1 MLALKNSMN
10 MSNEYRLKQLNDPIN
25 YEVSLRGDQSE
36 ISGVPS
42 RYLLKERKIKQQDS
56 FGGYRFSSD
65 NLKKRTNPTEE
76 YRKKLEQ
83 ELLNKK
89 KILSEYEMNGGHL
102 SKEQLKFLQNSS
114 DFIKNKSAFNLLET
128 NDIIYDDLN
137 SEKYT
142 KNLPANESIIKVL
155 DAQVDLLK
163 RQSNDQFQKLINEDN
178 NENSNHFFKTQR
190 YRKFM
195 NIDEINNENGLEE
208 PKVNAQ
214 FLAINDSR
222 VQTLKH
228 VYTRDK
234 PEYIPL
240 EELEEL
246 KQEHEKEL
254 LDIEDEYYGRKKLS
268 PEELKLQKELR
279 LKLLREKQLR
289 NMIRRPG
296 YNNDKPLEEG
306 DYEFINKYNNYLKNK
321 ANNYDKL
328 GYEEEWNYTKIKS
341 QNENGVVD
349 RKDGQPGYIDQDDYK
364 LYYYDI
370 KQGEG
375 EKNFERPLVIHK
387 HLGKENTM
395 KKTYINEQGY
405 ETTIG
410 KLYKTNSA
418 PDFNTIKSTN
428 YNNYNYSAN
437 EKNNNHDNL
446 NIVNNGEEVSINKS
460 INFEQNNNNLNDKFI
475 KLIFGMLTKNNKG
488 EVHKNKL
495 ISEMKLEENAFI
507 ELGFKDKADF
517 EYKLKN
523 FPSKNEEYMTEE
535 EFYSF
540 LLHKNNNRAALS
552 RNNYN
557 ININE
562 NDLMKETYSPDN
574 QPVSIKEKTPNKN
587 NNNDINKNDI
597 LPGMS
602 TSYFDFLKNP
612 STTKRLKHINKILK
626 GKRSQ
631 SAIDNLEHKYKS
643 LNKSLDFKK
652 GNKSNRN
659 YRLNKSYDEEK
670 NNDSNNFN
678 YASNQNFNTRN
689 YFKKSDLNFTV
700 PKPFEFLKEDYH
712 GKKLLK
718 MKEILE
724 ERKRNEDD
732 IFNHT
737 FHANYLNKRMFNK
750 KGDLRNIIEREKSAR
765 EIRLKKKRKEIQDNM
780 KPFSFYDK
788 DFDSFVKR
796 KNQKCLPPKFRPFKA
811 NPIKSKSQVNMY
823 DGLINNFLETRKER
837 IHQRALD
844 TFNAGSLPKRME
856 AHEKQKKLQE
866 HEKLEMERHR
876 EELDKKNR
884 TFKAQ
889 KAPKFNILH
898 EKFINIL
905 EKKKK
910 AAHPTVPKPFPFHE
924 PKRKAEL
931 CQFLDFENNP
941 NAKNPKKIKN
951 IDVIRKRLQKKPKI
965 EPPSTKSLK
974 LLMDTRRKELE
985 NRKIR
990 EESLKREDEKRREKQ
1005 SRLNQRVRSSSV
1017 MQTNKRQLEENR
1029 KTKILE
1035 FKNNLKENQNN
1046 YKEKLELI
1054 NQKVNN
1060 RPLMMEMQV
1069 TKKDMINMKQNN
1081 DN

>member
-10 MSNEYRLKQLNDPIN
+10 MSNEYRLKNLNDPIN
-25 YEVSLRGDQSE
+25 YEVNLRGDQTKISE
-36 ISGVPS
+36 VPL
-42 RYLLKERKIKQQDS
+42 RYMLKERKIKEQDS
-56 FGGYRFSSD
+56 FGSYRFSSD

-83 ELLNKK
+83 ELLKK
-89 KILSEYEMNGGHL
+89 KKLLSEYEMNGGHL
-102 SKEQLKFLQNSS
+102 SKDQLNSLQNSS
-114 DFIKNKSAFNLLET
+114 KFAKNKSEFNLLEK
-128 NDIIYDDLN
+128 NDIIYDDIN
-137 SEKYT
+137 NEKYF
-142 KNLPANESIIKVL
+142 KNLSANEGIIKVL

-163 RQSNDQFQKLINEDN
+163 RKSNDQFQRLINDDN
-178 NENSNHFFKTQR
+178 NENNNHLFKSQR

-195 NIDEINNENGLEE
+195 NVDEINNENGLEE

-228 VYTRDK
+228 VYTRKK

-246 KQEHEKEL
+246 KKEHEKEL
-254 LDIEDEYYGRKKLS
+254 LEIEDEYYGRKRLS
-268 PEELKLQKELR
+268 PEESKLRKEQNQ
-279 LKLLREKQLR
+279 KLLRKQQLY

-296 YNNDKPLEEG
+296 YNNDKPLDEE
-306 DYEFINKYNNYLKNK
+306 DIEFISKYNNYLINK
-321 ANNYDKL
+321 VNNYDKL

-341 QNENGVVD
+341 QNANGVVD
-349 RKDGQPGYIDQDDYK
+349 RKDGMSGCIDQDDYK

-375 EKNFERPLVIHK
+375 EKNFEKPLLIHK
-387 HLGKENTM
+387 HLGKENTL
-395 KKTYINEQGY
+395 KKTYRNEQGY

-410 KLYKTNSA
+410 KLYKSNSM
-418 PDFNTIKSTN
+418 PDFNTLKTNN
-428 YNNYNYSAN
+428 YNNYNYSVN
-437 EKNNNHDNL
+437 ERNNNDMV

-460 INFEQNNNNLNDKFI
+460 INIEQNNNNIDNKFI
-475 KLIFGMLTKNNKG
+475 KLIFSMLTKNKNG

-495 ISEMKLEENAFI
+495 ISEMKLKENAFI
-507 ELGFKDKADF
+507 ELGFKDKDDF
-517 EYKLKN
+517 ECKLNN
-523 FPSKNEEYMTEE
+523 FPSKNGEFMTEE

-540 LLHKNNNRAALS
+540 LLHKNNNKTLS
-552 RNNYN
+552 RDNSNNN
-557 ININE
+557 KNE
-562 NDLMKETYSPDN
+562 NELMKETYSPN
-574 QPVSIKEKTPNKN
+574 KQTVSIKEKTLNRNIN
-587 NNNDINKNDI
+587 NTNNDI

-612 STTKRLKHINKILK
+612 STTARLKHINKILK

-631 SAIDNLEHKYKS
+631 SAMDNPENNYKT
-643 LNKSLDFKK
+643 LNKSFDFKK
-652 GNKSNRN
+652 INKGIRN
-659 YRLNKSYDEEK
+659 NKLNKSYDDEK
-670 NNDSNNFN
+670 NNESNNFN
-678 YASNQNFNTRN
+678 YVSNQNFYTRN
-689 YFKKSDLNFTV
+689 YNKKSDLNFTV

-712 GKKLLK
+712 GKKLMK

-737 FHANYLNKRMFNK
+737 FHANNPNKKMFNK

-765 EIRLKKKRKEIQDNM
+765 EIRLQKKRKEIEDKM

-788 DFDSFVKR
+788 DFESFVKR
-796 KNQKCLPPKFRPFKA
+796 KNQECLPPKFKPFKA
-811 NPIKSKSQVNMY
+811 NPIKSNSQVNIY
-823 DGLINNFLETRKER
+823 DGLINNFLEKRKER
-837 IHQRALD
+837 IHQRALS
-844 TFNAGSLPKRME
+844 TFNAAALPPRME
-856 AHEKQKKLQE
+856 EHEKHKKLQE
-866 HEKLEMERHR
+866 VEKLKIEKHR
-876 EELDKKNR
+876 EELDKNR
-884 TFKAQ
+884 RRFKAQ
-889 KAPKFNILH
+889 KAPNFNILH

-910 AAHPTVPKPFPFHE
+910 AAHPTVPKPFTFHE

-931 CQFLDFENNP
+931 CDFLDFENNP
-941 NAKNPKKIKN
+941 NSKNPKKIKN
-951 IDVIRKRLQKKPKI
+951 IDIIRKRLQKKPKI

-990 EESLKREDEKRREKQ
+990 EESIKREDEKRRKKQ
-1005 SRLNQRVRSSSV
+1005 NRLNQRVRSSSV
-1017 MQTNKRQLEENR
+1017 MQTNKKKLEENR
-1029 KTKILE
+1029 RTKILE
-1035 FKNNLKENQNN
+1035 FKNNLKEGEAN
-1046 YKEKLELI
+1046 YKKNLELI
-1054 NQKVNN
+1054 NQKVDN

-1069 TKKDMINMKQNN
+1069 MKKDMENMKQNN

>member
-1 MLALKNSMN
+1 MLALKNSKN
-10 MSNEYRLKQLNDPIN
+10 MSNEYRLKKLNDPIN

-36 ISGVPS
+36 ISEVPL
-42 RYLLKERKIKQQDS
+42 RYMLKERKIKQQDS
-56 FGGYRFSSD
+56 FGSYRFSSD
-65 NLKKRTNPTEE
+65 NLKKRANPTDE

-102 SKEQLKFLQNSS
+102 NKDQLESLQKSS
-114 DFIKNKSAFNLLET
+114 NFRKNKSEFNLLEM
-128 NDIIYDDLN
+128 NDIIYDDEN
-137 SEKYT
+137 NGKYS
-142 KNLPANESIIKVL
+142 KNLSAKESILKVL
-155 DAQVDLLK
+155 DTQVDLLK
-163 RQSNDQFQKLINEDN
+163 RQSNDQFQKLVNDDN
-178 NENSNHFFKTQR
+178 NENSNHLFKSQR

-195 NIDEINNENGLEE
+195 DIEQINNENGLEE

-228 VYTRDK
+228 VYTRKK

-246 KQEHEKEL
+246 KKAHEKEM

-268 PEELKLQKELR
+268 PEELKLRKEKKLQ
-279 LKLLREKQLR
+279 LLRKKQLM

-296 YNNDKPLEEG
+296 YNNDKPLEEE
-306 DYEFINKYNNYLKNK
+306 DLKFINKYNNYLINK

-341 QNENGVVD
+341 QNANGVVD
-349 RKDGQPGYIDQDDYK
+349 RKDGMSGCIDQDDHK

-375 EKNFERPLVIHK
+375 ERNFERPLVIHK
-387 HLGKENTM
+387 HIGKENSL
-395 KKTYINEQGY
+395 KKTYRNEPGY
-405 ETTIG
+405 ETTKG

-418 PDFNTIKSTN
+418 PDFNTLKSNN
-428 YNNYNYSAN
+428 YNNYHYSVYD
-437 EKNNNHDNL
+437 NNNNDIV
-446 NIVNNGEEVSINKS
+446 NIANNGEEVSINKS
-460 INFEQNNNNLNDKFI
+460 INLEQNNNIIDDKYI
-475 KLIFGMLTKNNKG
+475 KLIFGMLYKNRNG
-488 EVHKNKL
+488 EVPKNKL
-495 ISEMKLEENAFI
+495 ILEMKLEGNAFN

-517 EYKLKN
+517 ENKLN
-523 FPSKNEEYMTEE
+523 NYPSKNKEYMTEE
-535 EFYSF
+535 EFTSF
-540 LLHKNNNRAALS
+540 LLHKNNNKILS
-552 RNNYN
+552 RDNSN

-562 NDLMKETYSPDN
+562 NELMKATNN
-574 QPVSIKEKTPNKN
+574 QNNHIDSIKEKYLNENNNNTNKN
-587 NNNDINKNDI
+587 NEI

-612 STTKRLKHINKILK
+612 STNARLKHINKMLK

-631 SAIDNLEHKYKS
+631 STMDDPEHKYKN
-643 LNKSLDFKK
+643 LYKSFDFKK
-652 GNKSNRN
+652 SNNNIRINK
-659 YRLNKSYDEEK
+659 LNKSYDDEK
-670 NNDSNNFN
+670 NNDSNNLN
-678 YASNQNFNTRN
+678 YASYQNFNIRN
-689 YFKKSDLNFTV
+689 YNKKSDLNFTI

-712 GKKLLK
+712 GKKLMK

-737 FHANYLNKRMFNK
+737 FHANHLNEKMFDK
-750 KGDLRNIIEREKSAR
+750 KGNLKNVLEREESAR
-765 EIRLKKKRKEIQDNM
+765 EKRLQKKRIEIEKSM
-780 KPFSFYDK
+780 KPFSFYDD
-788 DFDSFVKR
+788 DFKYFVER
-796 KNQKCLPPKFRPFKA
+796 KNQECLPPEFTPFKA
-811 NPIKSKSQVNMY
+811 NPIKYKSQVNMY

-837 IHQRALD
+837 IHQRALS
-844 TFNAGSLPKRME
+844 TFNAASLPPRME
-856 AHEKQKKLQE
+856 MHEKQKKLQE
-866 HEKLEMERHR
+866 KEKLIIEKQR
-876 EELDKKNR
+876 EEFDKNKR
-884 TFKAQ
+884 RFKAKQ
-889 KAPKFNILH
+889 APNFNLLH

-910 AAHPTVPKPFPFHE
+910 AAHPTVPKPFTFHE
-924 PKRKAEL
+924 PNRKAEL
-931 CQFLDFENNP
+931 CDFLDFENNP

-951 IDVIRKRLQKKPKI
+951 IDIIKKRMQKKPKI

-985 NRKIR
+985 NRKNR
-990 EESLKREDEKRREKQ
+990 EESIKREDEKRREKQ
-1005 SRLNQRVRSSSV
+1005 KRLNQRVRSSSV
-1017 MQTNKRQLEENR
+1017 MQTNKKQLEENR
-1029 KTKILE
+1029 KTRILE
-1035 FKNNLKENQNN
+1035 FKNNLKENKKN
-1046 YKEKLELI
+1046 YKEKLQLI

-1069 TKKDMINMKQNN
+1069 TKKDMENMKQNN
-1081 DN
+1081 GN

>member
-102 SKEQLKFLQNSS
+102 SKEQLKLLQNSS
-114 DFIKNKSAFNLLET
+114 DFTKNKSAFNLLET

-163 RQSNDQFQKLINEDN
+163 RQSNDQFQKLINDDN

-341 QNENGVVD
+341 QNANGVVD

-395 KKTYINEQGY
+395 KKTYRNEQGY

-418 PDFNTIKSTN
+418 PDFNTLKSTN
-428 YNNYNYSAN
+428 YNNYNYPAN
-437 EKNNNHDNL
+437 EKNNNDNDNF

-540 LLHKNNNRAALS
+540 LLHKNNNRALS

-557 ININE
+557 INKNE

-574 QPVSIKEKTPNKN
+574 QPVFIKEKTPNKN

-631 SAIDNLEHKYKS
+631 SAIDNPEHKYKS
-643 LNKSLDFKK
+643 LNKSFDFKK

-796 KNQKCLPPKFRPFKA
+796 KNQECLPPKFRPFKA

-990 EESLKREDEKRREKQ
+990 EESIKREDEKRREKQ

>member
-1 MLALKNSMN
+1 

-341 QNENGVVD
+341 QNANGVVD

-395 KKTYINEQGY
+395 KKTYRNEQGY

-437 EKNNNHDNL
+437 EKNNNNDNL

-574 QPVSIKEKTPNKN
+574 QPVFIKEKTPNKN

-844 TFNAGSLPKRME
+844 TFNAASLPKRME

-974 LLMDTRRKELE
+974 LLMDTIRKELE

-990 EESLKREDEKRREKQ
+990 EESIKREDEKRREKQ